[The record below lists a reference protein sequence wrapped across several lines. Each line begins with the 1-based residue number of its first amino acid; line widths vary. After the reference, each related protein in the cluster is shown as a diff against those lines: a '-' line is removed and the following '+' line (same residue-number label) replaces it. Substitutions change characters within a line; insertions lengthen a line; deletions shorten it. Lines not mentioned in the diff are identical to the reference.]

1 MKFGWSLLSST
12 PLTPLKFLKYISQH
26 VCIIVYMLGLLAW
39 LVFQDLLLLFALE
52 SMSGEYEQMMQYPL
66 TLIDDDQG
74 RIQILY

>member
-1 MKFGWSLLSST
+1 
-12 PLTPLKFLKYISQH
+12 
-26 VCIIVYMLGLLAW
+26 MLGLLAW